1 MVNIISEI
9 SKDKVFDLLNQGT
22 RVDDRQFS
30 DYRDITIK
38 TDYISKAEGSA
49 LVSLGGT
56 TVVAGVKAQIAPP
69 FSNSPDEGILI
80 TNAELLAIASRN
92 FEYGPP
98 NKFAVEISRVV
109 DRTIRESPLINLK
122 KLCITEGSEVW
133 KLHVDI
139 YILDYDGNI
148 MDSACIATLCA
159 LLTTEI
165 PSATSING
173 EIIINE
179 NDLKKL
185 PIENKS
191 LLCTIVKIND
201 ELLIDPNEIEQTLMD
216 ASISIGF
223 REDGSICAIQKCGL
237 DVMSVNEVRK
247 AMNLAYNKSRELFD
261 IIDSKL

>member
-1 MVNIISEI
+1 
-9 SKDKVFDLLNQGT
+9 
-22 RVDDRQFS
+22 
-30 DYRDITIK
+30 
-38 TDYISKAEGSA
+38 
-49 LVSLGGT
+49 
-56 TVVAGVKAQIAPP
+56 
-69 FSNSPDEGILI
+69 
-80 TNAELLAIASRN
+80 
-92 FEYGPP
+92 
-98 NKFAVEISRVV
+98 
-109 DRTIRESPLINLK
+109 
-122 KLCITEGSEVW
+122 
-133 KLHVDI
+133 
-139 YILDYDGNI
+139 
-148 MDSACIATLCA
+148 MDSACIAALCA